1 VTLRK
6 FLIWAHKYGAFNI
19 SAIYYFSAF
28 FLFTAISVVTAF
40 LIFGVSAVSILFTF
54 GVSFFTAWA
63 MTVFYRKITG
73 LVDTVFSD
81 YQRDE
86 TTRIQI
92 SGTNEIGQVVALVN
106 DMLERNSGLKSQLV
120 LANRKIN
127 NLIEALSGQLRENAE
142 VSATQSSSIAET
154 TATIKELATSA
165 EKIVQETSTV
175 VGLAEA
181 TQNSAQKGT
190 LAIANMLERM
200 SEIQNENQRRI
211 HEIVILGRKAQE
223 IEKVMDIIND
233 IASNTKIIA
242 FNAGIEAASSGE
254 EGKRFGTVASEI
266 RKLAN
271 TVANS
276 TNEIRDKIKEIQKTT
291 NELVI
296 VSEEETKKIQS
307 GVDTA
312 QTMVKELT
320 EILDKADRTLDW
332 VKQISLATQQQLT
345 ASEQV
350 ALVLHDISDGVKRFS
365 HAVNQSKETSDQ
377 LRVLSDD
384 LKGMIR

>member
-1 VTLRK
+1 MTLRK

>member
-1 VTLRK
+1 MSSLIYFGLFFIFVAILVIGV
-6 FLIWAHKYGAFNI
+6 FLIAGVGII
-19 SAIYYFSAF
+19 SI
-28 FLFTAISVVTAF
+28 
-40 LIFGVSAVSILFTF
+40 
-54 GVSFFTAWA
+54 FFTLLMGVFSAWA
-63 MTVFYRKITG
+63 MNVFYKRITG
-73 LVDTVFSD
+73 MVQEIFEEFKNNDTA
-81 YQRDE
+81 
-86 TTRIQI
+86 RIQI
-92 SGTNEIGQVVALVN
+92 SGTNEMGQVIKVVN
-106 DMLERNSGLKSQLV
+106 ELLERNADLKNQLV
-120 LANRKIN
+120 MANGKIN
-127 NLIEALSGQLRENAE
+127 KLVDALSEQLRDNAE

-181 TQNSAQKGT
+181 TQASAQKGT

-320 EILDKADRTLDW
+320 EILDKADKTLDW

-350 ALVLHDISDGVKRFS
+350 AIVLHDISDGVKRFTQ
-365 HAVNQSKETSDQ
+365 AINQSKETSEELKD
-377 LRVLSDD
+377 LSRS
-384 LKGMIR
+384 LKGMVK

>member
-1 VTLRK
+1 MDLRS
-6 FLIWAHKYGAFNI
+6 FLRWGNKYGAFNVSSLI
-19 SAIYYFSAF
+19 YFGLFFIFVAI
-28 FLFTAISVVTAF
+28 LVIGVF
-40 LIFGVSAVSILFTF
+40 LIAGVGIISI
-54 GVSFFTAWA
+54 FFTLLMGVFSAWA
-63 MTVFYRKITG
+63 MNVFYKRITG
-73 LVDTVFSD
+73 MVQEIFEEFKNNDTA
-81 YQRDE
+81 
-86 TTRIQI
+86 RIQI
-92 SGTNEIGQVVALVN
+92 SGTNEMGQVIKVVN
-106 DMLERNSGLKSQLV
+106 ELLERNADLKNQLV
-120 LANRKIN
+120 MANGKIN
-127 NLIEALSGQLRENAE
+127 KLVDALSEQLRDNAE

-181 TQNSAQKGT
+181 TQASAQKGT

-320 EILDKADRTLDW
+320 EILDKADKTLDW

-350 ALVLHDISDGVKRFS
+350 AIVLHDISDGVKRFTQ
-365 HAVNQSKETSDQ
+365 AINQSKETSEELKD
-377 LRVLSDD
+377 LSRS
-384 LKGMIR
+384 LKGMVK

>member
-1 VTLRK
+1 MNLRSFLRWGNK
-6 FLIWAHKYGAFNI
+6 FGAFNV
-19 SAIYYFSAF
+19 SSIYYFSAF
-28 FLFTAISVVTAF
+28 FTLMAILVILVFF
-40 LIFGVSAVSILFTF
+40 LAGVGFVSILFTLLAA
-54 GVSFFTAWA
+54 FFSSWA
-63 MTVFYRKITG
+63 MTVFYKRITG
-73 LVDTVFSD
+73 LVQEIFEEFRQND
-81 YQRDE
+81 QA
-86 TTRIQI
+86 RIQI
-92 SGTNEIGQVVALVN
+92 TGTNEMGQVIKVVN
-106 DMLERNSGLKSQLV
+106 ELLERNADLKNQLV
-120 LANRKIN
+120 MANGKIN
-127 NLIEALSGQLRENAE
+127 KLVDALSEQLRDNAE

-181 TQNSAQKGT
+181 TQASAQKGT

-320 EILDKADRTLDW
+320 EILDKADKTLDW

-350 ALVLHDISDGVKRFS
+350 AIVLHDISDGVKRFTQ
-365 HAVNQSKETSDQ
+365 AINQSKETSEELKDLSRS
-377 LRVLSDD
+377 LR
-384 LKGMIR
+384 GMVK

>member
-1 VTLRK
+1 MDLRS
-6 FLIWAHKYGAFNI
+6 FLRWGNKYGAFNVSSLI
-19 SAIYYFSAF
+19 YFGLFFIFVAI
-28 FLFTAISVVTAF
+28 LVIGVF
-40 LIFGVSAVSILFTF
+40 LIAGVGIISI
-54 GVSFFTAWA
+54 FFTLLMGVFSAWA
-63 MTVFYRKITG
+63 MNVFYKRITG
-73 LVDTVFSD
+73 MVQEIFEEFKNNDTA
-81 YQRDE
+81 
-86 TTRIQI
+86 RIQI
-92 SGTNEIGQVVALVN
+92 SGTNEMGQVIKVVN
-106 DMLERNSGLKSQLV
+106 ELLERNADLKKQLV
-120 LANRKIN
+120 MANGKIN
-127 NLIEALSGQLRENAE
+127 KLVDALSEQLRDNAE

-181 TQNSAQKGT
+181 TQASAQKGT

-320 EILDKADRTLDW
+320 EILDKADKTLDW

-350 ALVLHDISDGVKRFS
+350 AIVLHDISDGVKRFTQ
-365 HAVNQSKETSDQ
+365 AINQSKETSEELKD
-377 LRVLSDD
+377 LSRS
-384 LKGMIR
+384 LKGMVK

>member
-1 VTLRK
+1 MDLRS
-6 FLIWAHKYGAFNI
+6 FLRWGNKYGAFNV
-19 SAIYYFSAF
+19 SSFIYFGVF
-28 FLFTAISVVTAF
+28 FIFVALLVIGVF
-40 LIFGVSAVSILFTF
+40 LIAGVGFISILFTLLM
-54 GVSFFTAWA
+54 GVFSAWA
-63 MTVFYRKITG
+63 MNVFYKRITG
-73 LVDTVFSD
+73 MVQEIFEEFKINDAA
-81 YQRDE
+81 
-86 TTRIQI
+86 RIQI
-92 SGTNEIGQVVALVN
+92 SGTNEMGQVIKVVN
-106 DMLERNSGLKSQLV
+106 ELLERNTDLKNQLV
-120 LANRKIN
+120 MANGKIN
-127 NLIEALSGQLRENAE
+127 KLVDALSEQLRDNAE

-181 TQNSAQKGT
+181 TQASAQKGT

-320 EILDKADRTLDW
+320 EILDKADKTLDW

-350 ALVLHDISDGVKRFS
+350 AIVLHDISDGVKRFTQ
-365 HAVNQSKETSDQ
+365 AINQSKETSEELKD
-377 LRVLSDD
+377 LSRS
-384 LKGMIR
+384 LKGMVK

>member
-1 VTLRK
+1 MDLRSFLRWGNK
-6 FLIWAHKYGAFNI
+6 FGAFNV
-19 SAIYYFSAF
+19 SSIYYFSAF
-28 FLFTAISVVTAF
+28 FTVIALLVIGVF
-40 LIFGVSAVSILFTF
+40 LLAGVGNISILFTLLAA
-54 GVSFFTAWA
+54 FFSGWV
-63 MTVFYRKITG
+63 MTVFYRRITG
-73 LVDTVFSD
+73 MVQEIFEEFRHND
-81 YQRDE
+81 QA
-86 TTRIQI
+86 RIQI
-92 SGTNEIGQVVALVN
+92 TGTNEMGQVIKVVN
-106 DMLERNSGLKSQLV
+106 ELLDRNADLKNQLV
-120 LANRKIN
+120 MANGKIN
-127 NLIEALSGQLRENAE
+127 KLVDALSEQLRDNAE

-181 TQNSAQKGT
+181 TQASAQKGT

-320 EILDKADRTLDW
+320 EILDKADKTLDW

-350 ALVLHDISDGVKRFS
+350 AIVLHDISDGVKRFS
-365 HAVNQSKETSDQ
+365 QAINQSKETSEELKD
-377 LRVLSDD
+377 LSRS
-384 LKGMIR
+384 LKGMVK

>member
-1 VTLRK
+1 VNLRSFLRWGNK
-6 FLIWAHKYGAFNI
+6 FGAFNV
-19 SAIYYFSAF
+19 SSIYYFSAF
-28 FLFTAISVVTAF
+28 FTLMAILVILVFF
-40 LIFGVSAVSILFTF
+40 LAGVGFVSILFTLLAA
-54 GVSFFTAWA
+54 FFSSWA
-63 MTVFYRKITG
+63 MTVFYKRITG
-73 LVDTVFSD
+73 LVQEIFEEFRQND
-81 YQRDE
+81 QA
-86 TTRIQI
+86 RIQI
-92 SGTNEIGQVVALVN
+92 TGTNEMGQVIKVVN
-106 DMLERNSGLKSQLV
+106 ELLERNADLKNQLV
-120 LANRKIN
+120 MANGKIN
-127 NLIEALSGQLRENAE
+127 KLVDALSEQLRDNAE

-181 TQNSAQKGT
+181 TQASAQKGT

-320 EILDKADRTLDW
+320 EILDKADKTLDW

-350 ALVLHDISDGVKRFS
+350 AIVLHDISDGVKRFTQ
-365 HAVNQSKETSDQ
+365 AINQSKETSEELKDLSRS
-377 LRVLSDD
+377 LR
-384 LKGMIR
+384 GMVK

>member
-1 VTLRK
+1 MTLRK

-28 FLFTAISVVTAF
+28 FLFTSVSVVTAF
-40 LIFGVSAVSILFTF
+40 LIFGIGAISILFTF

-73 LVDTVFSD
+73 LVHTVFSD